1 LKPSVTTREAGDA
14 QAIIVRKRLRESV
27 GPADALEGIREIVSN
42 LLGSEEMALFQVD
55 RKSSALPL
63 IWSFGI
69 DPQEH
74 KWLNGSSESVHKVI
88 LNGRTHIELAGKNP
102 PFTVLVPIRLHGQT
116 VAILTILRL
125 LPQKT
130 GFARADM
137 EVLQVLS
144 DEAGA
149 AVFGANPDPS
159 VFEGIK

>member
-1 LKPSVTTREAGDA
+1 LKSGATTREPSDA
-14 QAIIVRKRLRESV
+14 HAMIVRKRLRESV
-27 GPADALEGIREIVSN
+27 GPSDALEGIREIVSN

-55 RKSSALPL
+55 RGSSALPL

-74 KWLNGSSESVHKVI
+74 QWLNGSSESVLKVVR
-88 LNGRTHIELAGKNP
+88 NGSTHIELAGRSA

-116 VAILTILRL
+116 VAILAILRL

-130 GFARADM
+130 GFAKADI

-144 DEAGA
+144 DEAGT

>member
-1 LKPSVTTREAGDA
+1 LKPGATTRELSDA
-14 QAIIVRKRLRESV
+14 HALIVRKRLRESA
-27 GPADALEGIREIVSN
+27 GPSDALEGIREIVSN

-55 RKSSALPL
+55 RRSSALPL

-69 DPQEH
+69 NPQEH
-74 KWLNGSSESVHKVI
+74 QWLNGSSESVRKVL
-88 LNGRTHIELAGKNP
+88 LNGRTHIELAGNSA

-116 VAILTILRL
+116 VAILAILRL

-130 GFARADM
+130 GFAKVDM
-137 EVLQVLS
+137 EVLQVLA
-144 DEAGA
+144 DEAGS

>member
-14 QAIIVRKRLRESV
+14 QAVIVRKRLRESV

-74 KWLNGSSESVHKVI
+74 KWLNGSSESVHKVV
-88 LNGRTHIELAGKNP
+88 LNGRTHIELAGNRRHSCHP
-102 PFTVLVPIRLHGQT
+102 
-116 VAILTILRL
+116 AI
-125 LPQKT
+125 
-130 GFARADM
+130 
-137 EVLQVLS
+137 
-144 DEAGA
+144 A
-149 AVFGANPDPS
+149 AAENRFCQG
-159 VFEGIK
+159 